1 MFATMARDLEAALRG
16 REYPVRVK
24 YGPQRFAVEA
34 PNWQVRIERARG
46 SAASDEYGAATG
58 PRSDDSRAV
67 AQRRVPLDVKLYT
80 RSAAGGATQRE
91 EEFLIDQLVD
101 AVFDALRVW
110 GAVNQTS
117 VSISDGHLMS
127 REELDAEGL
136 GTGEGYAM
144 RVSVA
149 RGIMS
154 LDYRGEGRPTVEIGA
169 IGEGTIEVSTDGGES
184 YETVDG
190 E

>member
-1 MFATMARDLEAALRG
+1 MFATMARDLETLLRG

-24 YGPQRFAVEA
+24 YGPQRFAVES
-34 PNWQVRIERARG
+34 PNGQVRIERARG
-46 SAASDEYGAATG
+46 PGASDEYGAAPG
-58 PRSDDSRAV
+58 PRSDDSRPV
-67 AQRRVPLDVKLYT
+67 AQRMVPLDVKLYT

-91 EEFLIDQLVD
+91 EEYLIDQIVD

-110 GAVNQTS
+110 GSVNKSS
-117 VSISDGHLMS
+117 VSVSDGHLMS

-144 RVSVA
+144 RVNVA

-154 LDYRGEGRPTVEIGA
+154 LDYRGEGRPTATIGA
-169 IGEGTIEVSTDGGES
+169 IGEGVIEVSTDGGES